1 MVENVI
7 GQYNCK
13 VNKKYVNIQFAK
25 RLQVH
30 IQSLFKAL
38 KAKHNYYKERPEKGV
53 SEVAPTWRK
62 KLKKIS

>member
-30 IQSLFKAL
+30 IQFIQS
-38 KAKHNYYKERPEKGV
+38 AKRKTQLLQRTPWKGSFRGCPYMEKKSKED
-53 SEVAPTWRK
+53 
-62 KLKKIS
+62 